1 MKRLALPILLALT
14 LAACAP
20 AAPGLLH
27 VQDAWARP
35 MPAGAN
41 GGAFFT
47 IVNPEREPDRLLGA
61 SSDVAAAVEVHQT
74 SMQDGVMQMAPQEFV
89 DVPADGEVIFAPGGL
104 HVMLIG
110 LTRDLKEGETFW
122 LTLHFER
129 AGDLSVEV
137 AVGDAP

>member
-1 MKRLALPILLALT
+1 MNRLLILVLALA

-35 MPAGAN
+35 MMAGAN

-47 IVNPEREPDRLLGA
+47 IVNPEAEPDRLLGA
-61 SSDVAAAVEVHQT
+61 SSDVASAVELHRT

-89 DVPADGEVIFAPGGL
+89 DVPAEGELLFAPGGL

-110 LTRDLKEGETFW
+110 LTRELKAGETFW

-137 AVGDAP
+137 TVGDAP